1 MSNRI
6 VLFKL
11 LIPLSILLTL
21 IFPLSGVTL
30 AADGNTPATPVTPL
44 DTGDLDLAFGGF
56 GNGGIVS
63 LPDMDAEAFALQSDE
78 KIVVVGENA
87 GQIVVARFLQD
98 GSLDRDFG
106 ENGSGATTIQVA
118 GDHPCGYAGRTDFH
132 RCGVTIQP
140 DGKIL
145 VVGDIE
151 TAGKENFLVMRLT
164 EDGGLDPAFGFVQT
178 DFKGN
183 RDHAN
188 DVAIQL
194 IDGEVKIVVTGTAS
208 DDDLFDDDNYFAT
221 ARYNLD
227 GSPDTSFSDD
237 GKVTTRVGEAGV
249 FGESAWNY
257 ARDIFIQP
265 DNNKIV
271 VAGRATETAVDSN
284 LQFGVVRYLENG
296 DLDDTFSGDGIKLV
310 GFGGHDEARGIS
322 LLPDGKLAVVG
333 RADESADKLAVALL
347 NADGSL
353 DDGFAGDGTIE
364 IDRSSTEEESL
375 MAVAS
380 QPDGKIVAVGYA
392 GDKLVLMR
400 VKTDGTLNTS
410 FVGDG
415 ILDSHDGFGVDL
427 IIQPDAKF
435 LVLLQKRMMR
445 FNPNGDLDDSGMT
458 ITGFTNHH
466 DQAYATA
473 VQDDGKIVVV
483 GEVDTKGV
491 YDKEVALVRY
501 NPDGSRDLSFGEQGM
516 LLAGFYTGE
525 DGGRSVA
532 VQPDGKIVVAG
543 RSKSSDFD
551 FLIYRFEPN
560 GDKDPSLM
568 KFVDFGIGDDFAEQ
582 VLIQP
587 DGKIV
592 VAGFADNATLL
603 VDPDRVGFALLRFNP
618 DGKLDQNFGTQGKV
632 LTDVGDGS
640 SARVRS
646 AALQP
651 DGKIVVAG
659 THKSTFVVAR
669 YNTDGSVD
677 DSFGTNGLVR
687 IEEPNVV
694 IPNSTDTQA
703 VGISANSVVAAKAVG
718 ILSNGDIVV
727 SGAVDGDFGLVFLGT
742 NGGNCTS
749 CPFMSPGTHYSLLV
763 DFGEAEA
770 AYGMTI
776 QPDNKI
782 LVVGNSTTDPDSF
795 KIARIKA
802 KGSVFFPGFDLDP
815 AFGDGGQATVDVA
828 NLDFARAV
836 ALTGDSIV
844 VAGYSGNGN
853 DRDFSV
859 VQLENDIDVSPE
871 PDPPLPEPPDPDP
884 PMPVDTVK
892 TIFIPIVVR

>member
-1 MSNRI
+1 MKTRF
-6 VLFKL
+6 VLFKF

-30 AADGNTPATPVTPL
+30 AADLNAPAAPETPL
-44 DTGDLDLAFGGF
+44 DTGDPDTRFGGF
-56 GNGGIVS
+56 GDDGIVS
-63 LPDMDAEAFALQSDE
+63 LPEMDAEAFALQSDE

-132 RCGVTIQP
+132 RCGVTTQP
-140 DGKIL
+140 DGKIV

-151 TAGKENFLVMRLT
+151 TDGKENFLVMRLT

-188 DVAIQL
+188 DVAIQMV
-194 IDGEVKIVVTGTAS
+194 DGEVKIVVTGTAS

-237 GKVTTRVGEAGV
+237 GKVTTRVGEAGL

-257 ARDIFIQP
+257 ARDLVIQP
-265 DNNKIV
+265 DNKIV
-271 VAGRATETAVDSN
+271 VAGRTTEDAVDAN
-284 LQFGVVRYLENG
+284 LEFGVVRYLENG
-296 DLDDTFSGDGIKLV
+296 DLDNTFSGNGIRV
-310 GFGGHDEARGIS
+310 FGFAGDDDARGVS
-322 LLPDGKLAVVG
+322 LQPDGKLAVVG
-333 RADESADKLAVALL
+333 QAGSSSKLAAALL

-353 DDGFAGDGTIE
+353 DDNFDGNGKIE
-364 IDRSSTEEESL
+364 FDRSSSGDESL

-380 QPDGKIVAVGYA
+380 QPDGKFVAVGFA

-400 VKTDGTLNTS
+400 VKPDGNLDTS
-410 FVGDG
+410 FVEDG
-415 ILDSHDGFGVDL
+415 ILDSHDGFGLDL
-427 IIQPDAKF
+427 IIQPDGKF

-445 FNPNGDLDDSGMT
+445 FNPNGDLDESGLT
-458 ITGFTNHH
+458 ITDFANHH

-473 VQDDGKIVVV
+473 VQDDGKIIVA
-483 GEVDTKGV
+483 GEVDTKSV

-501 NPDGSRDLSFGEQGM
+501 NPDGSRDTSFGEDGM

-582 VLIQP
+582 VMIQP

-592 VAGFADNATLL
+592 VVGFADNATLI

-618 DGKLDQNFGTQGKV
+618 DGKLDEDFGTKGKV

-659 THKSTFVVAR
+659 THKNAFLVAR
-669 YNTDGSVD
+669 YNTDGSLD
-677 DSFGTNGLVR
+677 DTFGTNGLVR
-687 IEEPNVV
+687 VEEPKVV

-703 VGISANSVVAAKAVG
+703 VDISANSVVAAKAVG

-749 CPFMSPGTHYSLLV
+749 CPLMSPGTHYSLLV

-802 KGSVFFPGFDLDP
+802 KGSVFFPGFELDP
-815 AFGDGGQATVDVA
+815 AFGDSGQVTVDVS
-828 NLDFARAV
+828 NLDFARSV
-836 ALTGDSIV
+836 ALTDDKII

-871 PDPPLPEPPDPDP
+871 PDPPLPDPPNPDP
-884 PMPVDTVK
+884 PMPVDPVP
-892 TIFIPIVVR
+892 TILLPLVLR